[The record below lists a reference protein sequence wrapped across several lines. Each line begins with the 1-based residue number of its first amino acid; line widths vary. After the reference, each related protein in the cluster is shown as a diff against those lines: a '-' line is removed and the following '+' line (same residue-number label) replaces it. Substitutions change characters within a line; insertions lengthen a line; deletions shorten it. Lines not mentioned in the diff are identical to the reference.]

1 MKRTKSKL
9 LPFLIVLL
17 AASLCLTSGCSENQD
32 GTADPTASPSATA
45 KATASSSTEA
55 TPTAEAEP
63 TAPASPTPLKLTD
76 PPEGYDANDKAAAAD
91 LLDLVFEDGEAKDQ
105 SAAQLELTPIND
117 PIVETDPLIN
127 KTAAEFLG
135 SGDASINEIS
145 MYAAY
150 GFGANYH
157 ATLEDGFSFE
167 VYAKITDDTMYG
179 TLLGYMQGGGFGID
193 FDPNNAENDLNGG
206 ANASIGFCMYDIG
219 AGGYVNLYHEEPVE
233 LDRYYHV
240 VGTFDGSTMSL
251 YYDGQLIKSTEIT
264 GPLQFPQETSQYLGI
279 GGDAGPTDQ
288 GVLGMNG
295 SLAIARIYS
304 TPLTASQVYNLY
316 LDAVQ

>member
-1 MKRTKSKL
+1 M

-17 AASLCLTSGCSENQD
+17 AASLCLTAGCSENQD

-91 LLDLVFEDGEAKDQ
+91 LLDLVFEDEEAKDQ

-157 ATLEDGFSFE
+157 ATLEDGFAIE
-167 VYAKITDDTMYG
+167 VYAKITDDTRYG
-179 TLLGYMQGGGFGID
+179 TLIGYMQNGGLGLD
-193 FDPNNAENDLNGG
+193 YDPNNAENDLNGG

-288 GVLGMNG
+288 GELGMNG